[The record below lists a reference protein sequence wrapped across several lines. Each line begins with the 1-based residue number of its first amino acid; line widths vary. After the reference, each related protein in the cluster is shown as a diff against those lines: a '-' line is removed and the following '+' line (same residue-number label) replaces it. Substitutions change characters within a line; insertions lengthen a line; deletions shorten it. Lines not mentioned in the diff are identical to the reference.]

1 MIALASDHVGI
12 ELKRV
17 IMKYLDERK
26 IEYKDYGTY
35 SQERCDYPVYALRRP
50 MQSPME
56 PVKKVLF
63 FAAPA
68 LAYRLLQIRFG
79 AFAA

>member
-35 SQERCDYPVYALRRP
+35 SKEIGD
-50 MQSPME
+50 
-56 PVKKVLF
+56 
-63 FAAPA
+63 
-68 LAYRLLQIRFG
+68 
-79 AFAA
+79 